1 MFIDGIEFNEY
12 DVKSIKMDLETCSC
26 EIEVIYHKDKRKVV
40 RKKLYHIQTD
50 CNVDVNKLINELE
63 EIINVK
69 GFLS

>member
-63 EIINVK
+63 QIINVK